1 MKFTTVM
8 LQFNKLKLAILVWV
22 CVFVILINFGNLAAA
37 DSQNISEN
45 LRKSLTITERY
56 TVPIAELSGLT
67 MAINS
72 AKQTRE
78 EISLYAVGDESYE
91 VAHIRID
98 ISLGEAAVQPVI
110 RLHDLQ
116 DLISSQ
122 RVRDASQWEAVA
134 TDGTGTVCM
143 LNEISSELSCFDHSF
158 QNNRGTFTLDVSSI
172 RSNGLNWEERP
183 NSRGEG
189 MILMKKG
196 HVLILKEKN
205 PAMLIEFG
213 PEGNPPLGYDM
224 TSFLNAG
231 DTFTGLN

>member
-134 TDGTGTVCM
+134 TDGTGT
-143 LNEISSELSCFDHSF
+143 
-158 QNNRGTFTLDVSSI
+158 
-172 RSNGLNWEERP
+172 
-183 NSRGEG
+183 
-189 MILMKKG
+189 
-196 HVLILKEKN
+196 
-205 PAMLIEFG
+205 
-213 PEGNPPLGYDM
+213 
-224 TSFLNAG
+224 
-231 DTFTGLN
+231 